1 MKIKNAKILI
11 TGGSSGIGLA
21 TAALC
26 IKKGA
31 QVVISGRNK
40 KTLTQAA
47 ESIGAIPIVADV
59 TDEKSVIQLVQKSIK
74 HLGG

>member
-21 TAALC
+21 TAKML

-40 KTLTQAA
+40 KTLKKTA
-47 ESIGAIPIVADV
+47 EEI
-59 TDEKSVIQLVQKSIK
+59 
-74 HLGG
+74 

>member
-1 MKIKNAKILI
+1 MKIKNSKILI

-21 TAALC
+21 TAELL

-40 KTLTQAA
+40 KTLS
-47 ESIGAIPIVADV
+47 EEEI
-59 TDEKSVIQLVQKSIK
+59 KSVQYQ
-74 HLGG
+74 